1 MFNKRKVI
9 KPFVF
14 SIIIFT
20 FLINLA
26 SLSYERIYRNGD
38 YIIHNREIVNNYSE
52 SNHSNTS
59 LEFRQKSTCSNL
71 KFPFAEIK
79 VYYKLSILSILATII
94 SLIAVFISLIIFLS
108 SLIFKK
114 HKERIFSHND
124 ILFIVILEL
133 ISFLSAIW
141 FFAFEPDY
149 YFTYCVH
156 FL

>member
-1 MFNKRKVI
+1 MLNKI
-9 KPFVF
+9 KIKTFIF

-26 SLSYERIYRNGD
+26 GLSYERIYRSGD
-38 YIIHNREIVNNYSE
+38 YIIYNSEVVNNYSE
-52 SNHSNTS
+52 SNYPNAS
-59 LEFRQKSTCSNL
+59 LEFRQKSICSNL
-71 KFPFAEIK
+71 EFPFGEIK
-79 VYYKLSILSILATII
+79 IYYKLSMLSTLPTIV
-94 SLIAVFISLIIFLS
+94 SMIAVYISLIIFLS

-124 ILFIVILEL
+124 ILFIVSIEL

-141 FFAFEPDY
+141 FFTFEPDY
-149 YFTYCVH
+149 SFTYCVH